1 MVLFAP
7 SSKGPTRLVKY
18 ADEKGFREERQLSF
32 FRMQDV
38 TTVVRLSFND
48 DHGITISLTGGEV
61 RQFICNDGESWKYVH
76 ANISDLL
83 LWKLHEKKKNEK
95 VVQMWLIICNMV
107 FISLKKDQELFSS
120 NTLPQNS
127 YTNLF
132 FVLTLILDHDKELG
146 FSLFD

>member
-95 VVQMWLIICNMV
+95 VVQM
-107 FISLKKDQELFSS
+107 
-120 NTLPQNS
+120 
-127 YTNLF
+127 
-132 FVLTLILDHDKELG
+132 
-146 FSLFD
+146 